1 MKVRE
6 MPIETRPR
14 EKALEYGLSSLCD
27 FELIAI
33 ILRSGY
39 QGVSVTSLAQQVLDK
54 YPLDKLSNISIDDL
68 IKIKGIKEAKA
79 LELLVCFELSKRVSL
94 YIGKRE
100 DVINNPK
107 ALLNFIK
114 SEIGSLSNE
123 QFLVVCLNTKNVII
137 KYKIM
142 FIGTVDVTVVHP
154 RDIFKFAIKNN
165 ATRIICAHNHPSGDV
180 TPSKQD
186 IEITKVIK
194 ETGDIVGIPLL
205 DHIIVSNSEVYS
217 ILGSL
222 SK

>member
-6 MPIETRPR
+6 MPLQSRPR
-14 EKALEYGLSSLCD
+14 EKALEYGLSALCD
-27 FELIAI
+27 YELIAI

-39 QGVSVTSLAQQVLDK
+39 QGVSATSLAQQVLDK
-54 YPLDKLSNISIDDL
+54 YPLDKLSNISINDL
-68 IKIKGIKEAKA
+68 TKIKGIKETKA

-100 DVINNPK
+100 DVINNPR

-194 ETGDIVGIPLL
+194 ETGDMVGIPLL

-222 SK
+222 KK

>member
-1 MKVRE
+1 
-6 MPIETRPR
+6 
-14 EKALEYGLSSLCD
+14 
-27 FELIAI
+27 
-33 ILRSGY
+33 
-39 QGVSVTSLAQQVLDK
+39 
-54 YPLDKLSNISIDDL
+54 
-68 IKIKGIKEAKA
+68 
-79 LELLVCFELSKRVSL
+79 
-94 YIGKRE
+94 
-100 DVINNPK
+100 
-107 ALLNFIK
+107 
-114 SEIGSLSNE
+114 
-123 QFLVVCLNTKNVII
+123 
-137 KYKIM
+137 M

-194 ETGDIVGIPLL
+194 ETGDMVGIPLL

>member
-6 MPIETRPR
+6 MPEEARPR
-14 EKALEYGLSSLCD
+14 EKALTYGLQSLLD
-27 FELIAI
+27 YELVAI

-39 QGVSVTSLAQQVLDK
+39 QGVSALNLAQKVLK
-54 YPLDKLSNISIDDL
+54 EYPLNRISNITIDEL
-68 IKIKGIKEAKA
+68 VKIKGIKQAKA
-79 LELLVCFELSKRVSL
+79 LELLVCFELSKRVNL
-94 YIGKRE
+94 YIGKNQN
-100 DVINNPK
+100 VINNPN
-107 ALLNFIK
+107 ALFDFIK

-123 QFLVVCLNTKNVII
+123 QFLVVLLNTKNVVI

-154 RDIFKFAIKNN
+154 RDIFKFAIENN
-165 ATRIICAHNHPSGDV
+165 ATRIICAHNHPSGDI

-186 IEITKVIK
+186 IDITQVISK
-194 ETGDIVGIPLL
+194 TGDMVGIPLL

-217 ILGSL
+217 ILGNL